1 MWASKR
7 PRAAR
12 RSDLLTNLVLLLT
25 TYYVP
30 SEDLAPL
37 VGLPVGGRDRI
48 YHDLLSSGRVER

>member
-1 MWASKR
+1 M
-7 PRAAR
+7 
-12 RSDLLTNLVLLLT
+12 LTNLVLLLT

-48 YHDLLSSGRVER
+48 YHDLLVRVRVRVRG